1 MSDTLEYKGYTG
13 SMEFSEEDNIFFGK
27 VIGIRSLISYE
38 GNDIASL
45 IDDFHK
51 AVDDYLAILDSL
63 YGSLPNDITEEEA
76 REERLDALDPFYD
89 PANIARIEKSVQ
101 ELSKGKGTSHDLIKD

>member
-1 MSDTLEYKGYTG
+1 MSDTLEYKGFTG
-13 SMEFSEEDNIFFGK
+13 SVEFSKEDNIFFGK
-27 VIGIRSLISYE
+27 VIGIRSLVSYE
-38 GNDIASL
+38 GKNITSL
-45 IDDFHK
+45 IDDFHR

-101 ELSKGKGTSHDLIKD
+101 ELHEGKDTSHDLIED

>member
-1 MSDTLEYKGYTG
+1 MNTLEAIRA
-13 SMEFSEEDNIFFGK
+13 MLELMPEEDQIK
-27 VIGIRSLISYE
+27 VHDYTKQLY
-38 GNDIASL
+38 DK
-45 IDDFHK
+45 FK
-51 AVDDYLAILDSL
+51 ALDSL

-101 ELSKGKGTSHDLIKD
+101 ELHEGKGTSHDLIED